1 MGAGMRDHAEAEAR
15 PSCPTWCRR
24 AHVDTLHP
32 DDQHHASAVRRAA
45 VVAGDPLLEVDD
57 LAAPCSVVARL
68 LRRTDSDQTWVELV
82 SEEGREVRM
91 VVTLESA
98 HRLRA
103 ILGHLLTIAGDG
115 SSTA

>member
-1 MGAGMRDHAEAEAR
+1 MRDHAEAEAES
-15 PSCPTWCRR
+15 PCPVWCHR
-24 AHVDTLHP
+24 AHAAELHP

-45 VVAGDPLLEVDD
+45 VVAGDPLLDVDD

-68 LRRTDSDQTWVELV
+68 LRRTDSEQTWVEMV

-98 HRLRA
+98 QRLRA
-103 ILGHLLTIAGDG
+103 VLGHLLATAVDE
-115 SSTA
+115 SSTT